1 LRLCLGR
8 IVGGGKGDEKGKGSE
23 VREPKR
29 HGSLAIATSEQAEGW
44 DVTRKVSFS
53 FFSLSFCFLFRFISQ
68 SFLLAHSSVLYIT
81 YVHERSCAFCG
92 LLLAHLF
99 SFWGEPGLRTSLAEV
114 LAYMH
119 LCP

>member
-1 LRLCLGR
+1 MG
-8 IVGGGKGDEKGKGSE
+8 KGKGAES
-23 VREPKR
+23 KR

-53 FFSLSFCFLFRFISQ
+53 FSFCFVLSRGFLF
-68 SFLLAHSSVLYIT
+68 AHPSVLYIT

-92 LLLAHLF
+92 LLLLAHLF
-99 SFWGEPGLRTSLAEV
+99 SFWGQGFEPGWEV